1 MEKIKVKIEVNDY
14 KIENNGIIEN
24 DVLKTKDGKTE
35 VEFDIKRLILSRKN
49 SEIYIFIDFKNE
61 KMIYQI
67 PETNQKFYNNF
78 TILSLTNDDKKVK
91 IIYQME
97 KNNFLCSIS
106 YETIK

>member
-1 MEKIKVKIEVNDY
+1 MKKVKVKIKVNDY

-24 DVLKTKDGKTE
+24 DVLKTKDGTTQ
-35 VEFDIKRLILSRKN
+35 VEFDFKNLILSRKN
-49 SEIYIFIDFKNE
+49 SEIYILIDFKKGE
-61 KMIYQI
+61 IFYRI
-67 PETNQKFYNNF
+67 PETNKKFYNNF

>member
-1 MEKIKVKIEVNDY
+1 MEKIKVKIKVNDY

-35 VEFDIKRLILSRKN
+35 VEFDLKKLILLRKN
-49 SEIYIFIDFKNE
+49 NEIYMLMDFKNGE
-61 KMIYQI
+61 IIYQI
-67 PETNQKFYNNF
+67 PETSKKFYNNF

-97 KNNFLCSIS
+97 ESNFLCLIS